1 MSTTRSI
8 ASVLA
13 CVTLVGALCG
23 CANNDRRASD
33 DGYYTSSAANNRAC
47 PVCGMDAD
55 PQFSAWDNGREVDCC
70 SQACEDKFNNASASE
85 KRVMMSRAYDTVPA
99 TATSGVVPGDASAS
113 YRVPAT
119 NTVMYNGQEY
129 PQENKVCPI
138 TGRQVDGTH
147 YVIADGHRVDFA
159 SQAAADQFAAM
170 SYEKRTETRLA
181 AR

>member
-1 MSTTRSI
+1 MTTFRSV
-8 ASVLA
+8 ASALG
-13 CVTLVGALCG
+13 CMTLVAALCG
-23 CANNDRRASD
+23 CANSDRRASD
-33 DGYYTSSAANNRAC
+33 DGYYTSSAANNRTC

-55 PQFSAWDNGREVDCC
+55 PQYSAWDNGREVDCC

-85 KRVMMSRAYDTVPA
+85 KRTMVSRAYGTVPS
-99 TATSGVVPGDASAS
+99 TATSAVTPGDASAA
-113 YRVPAT
+113 YRVNNS

-159 SQAAADQFAAM
+159 TQAAADQFAAM
-170 SYEKRTETRLA
+170 SYEKRTEMRLA